1 MMTQRIHLV
10 GEKNKE
16 PTRLFLKLDINLP
29 ITFTTFKGKQAMDLQ
44 LKGKRAILA
53 GASKGIGRAVAETLA
68 AEGCTIE
75 LCARDQVGVD
85 DAVQQLRGQ
94 GAAVT
99 GESVDL
105 GDASAYRNWVAR
117 ASERLGGCDIFV
129 CFGSAGGGAPSEER
143 WQAAFELDLLA
154 TYRGIEAALPALEK
168 SGHAAVIV
176 ISTTVAIEPAFGP
189 QPYAALKAAV
199 TNYAGALAHS
209 LAPKGIRVNTVS
221 PGPILIEGGAWDK
234 IKSGRREFYDKTVAQ
249 VPLGRLGAAKEIADA
264 VAFLASPL
272 SAFTTGTNMVID
284 GGMTKRVQH

>member
-1 MMTQRIHLV
+1 
-10 GEKNKE
+10 
-16 PTRLFLKLDINLP
+16 
-29 ITFTTFKGKQAMDLQ
+29 MDLQ
-44 LKGKRAILA
+44 LKGKKAILA
-53 GASKGIGRAVAETLA
+53 GATKGIGRAVAEVLA
-68 AEGCTIE
+68 AEGCAIE
-75 LCARDQVGVD
+75 LCARDKAGVEE
-85 DAVQQLRGQ
+85 AVQQLRERG
-94 GAAVT
+94 GSAT

-105 GDASAYRNWVAR
+105 GNADAYRDWVTR

-154 TYRGIEAALPALEK
+154 TYRGIDAALPALEK
-168 SGHAAVIV
+168 SGSASIVV

-234 IKSGRREFYDKTVAQ
+234 IKAGRPEFYEKTVNQ
-249 VPLGRLGAAKEIADA
+249 VPLGRLGQAAEVANA
-264 VAFLASPL
+264 VAFLASPV
-272 SAFTTGTNMVID
+272 SAFTTGTNLVID